1 MNVNG
6 KSQHTHQIE
15 IIPYRQKLCRMENTV
30 LIYSRKCFKD
40 NILYRFSKI
49 SFEIRKA
56 GINAEKSGVE

>member
-1 MNVNG
+1 MKMNVNG

-40 NILYRFSKI
+40 NILYRFHNFTAFQK
-49 SFEIRKA
+49 
-56 GINAEKSGVE
+56 